1 MKNSKQEATL
11 QQSQLSPLSQDP
23 PGKIDAEPNI
33 KEDLKV
39 VIAKKQERLAII
51 LGIDICELDTWLGH
65 HQHHSQMA
73 LLSTLHL
80 AIIHELDPLL
90 GEVVIWQDPNGLAQ
104 PTISIDGWIKLI
116 NRHPAFSGIEFEDG
130 FSDKHSGEEKL
141 PQFIQCTIYR
151 SDRQTPVRIKE
162 YLAEVKND
170 HPLWANMPRR
180 MLRHRALQQ
189 CARVAFGI
197 STPEFST
204 QDNESKKVKSSD
216 PIKACIAPNLD
227 FAVKKITRTELVK
240 HQLEK
245 RCTKYL
251 G

>member
-1 MKNSKQEATL
+1 MKNRKQEVTS
-11 QQSQLSPLSQDP
+11 QQSALAPLSQDP
-23 PGKIDAEPNI
+23 LRETDAELNI
-33 KEDLKV
+33 REDLKV
-39 VIAKKQERLAII
+39 VITKKQERLANI
-51 LGIDICELDTWLGH
+51 LGIDIYELNAWLGH
-65 HQHHSQMA
+65 HQHHGQMA

-80 AIIHELDPLL
+80 AITHELDPLL
-90 GEVVIWQDPNGLAQ
+90 GEVVIWQDANGQAK

-116 NRHPAFSGIEFEDG
+116 NRQPAFSGIEFEDG
-130 FSDKHSGEEKL
+130 FSDQQSGEEKL

-170 HPLWANMPRR
+170 HPLWATMPRR

-204 QDNESKKVKSSD
+204 QDNNSKKIETNNTVNGSISLNLNDGGK
-216 PIKACIAPNLD
+216 KA
-227 FAVKKITRTELVK
+227 TRTELLK

-245 RCTKYL
+245 QVH
-251 G
+251 